1 MRQRLLFRLMV
12 GLILVLAMATTGIA
26 ASISGALSYSGL
38 QTGTIYSAAF
48 TSPLNCSPPNPS
60 PYTYAEIPALGSYN
74 LSGLPDGTYYMVS
87 VIMACGID
95 CSIQPTDPWGI
106 YGGCDTST
114 PITIS
119 GGNDVSGIDISLVD
133 GTDNFPNPFYELYRS
148 KAWSGNFIGSGY
160 YAELAVADPGQEASS
175 VAVTGPGING
185 SLSLVYDNKRQE
197 WASWTTPG
205 GNVYLGNPPL
215 PLPLTYT
222 FTITDTTGTIE
233 QTDTINSYVDVF
245 ASNLSP
251 SNGETVI
258 GTPVFSWTG
267 VSGPYTYGV
276 EVDDYSTGRIW
287 EVYGLTDTTATYGGP
302 PLTPG
307 NTYYYNINVQDN
319 EGNFSL
325 VSESFVYGG
334 DGVANPLIGTWGYGR
349 LRHNNDGTWHT
360 KSGKITY
367 RSDGTGVNTYQYND
381 NGTLGSGTESFT
393 YSVVLNPDGSM
404 SVIYTYPDLTTK
416 TRRYVLSDDSKML
429 ILDGTDLPD
438 RQWFRVAIRMD
449 TSKTYSNADFS
460 GEYYALD
467 YEHNGSGIP
476 YSYKG
481 ESAEVTFDPG
491 SGACSVNY
499 TANWDGS
506 VVSGNNNSCTY
517 SVSPDGS
524 FAIDGGNPE
533 GYLSGDGRI
542 GVVSNPELINT
553 WGGGFFMKKGDR
565 PYDTADLAGTY
576 VSTGFSDD
584 NGNNFDVAFGSVSC
598 DNVGNCKWVVKNQSD
613 GNVTYMS
620 GTVSLPVVASDGS
633 FGTYLGDR
641 APYYAGAIGNNGNT
655 ILFNLSFDSTGP
667 QGLNHRGIAVGVKC
681 SNCSIDT
688 DEDGVPDATD
698 NCPATP
704 NPDQQDTDS
713 NGIGDACDTTCNGK
727 TVTIRGTEG
736 IDNIIGTSGPD
747 VIDGMDGDDSI
758 DGLGDNDVLCGGKG
772 NDHLIGGDGKDRL
785 FGEAGNDILEGGNSR
800 DILDGG
806 SGDDTLKG
814 QAGNDTLRGG
824 TGDDTLNGGTKTDT
838 CDGGS
843 HVFGDSAINCE
854 TVINV
859 P

>member
-553 WGGGFFMKKGDR
+553 WGGGFFMKKGR
-565 PYDTADLAGTY
+565 
-576 VSTGFSDD
+576 
-584 NGNNFDVAFGSVSC
+584 
-598 DNVGNCKWVVKNQSD
+598 
-613 GNVTYMS
+613 
-620 GTVSLPVVASDGS
+620 
-633 FGTYLGDR
+633 
-641 APYYAGAIGNNGNT
+641 
-655 ILFNLSFDSTGP
+655 
-667 QGLNHRGIAVGVKC
+667 
-681 SNCSIDT
+681 
-688 DEDGVPDATD
+688 
-698 NCPATP
+698 
-704 NPDQQDTDS
+704 
-713 NGIGDACDTTCNGK
+713 
-727 TVTIRGTEG
+727 
-736 IDNIIGTSGPD
+736 
-747 VIDGMDGDDSI
+747 
-758 DGLGDNDVLCGGKG
+758 
-772 NDHLIGGDGKDRL
+772 
-785 FGEAGNDILEGGNSR
+785 
-800 DILDGG
+800 
-806 SGDDTLKG
+806 
-814 QAGNDTLRGG
+814 QALRYR
-824 TGDDTLNGGTKTDT
+824 
-838 CDGGS
+838 
-843 HVFGDSAINCE
+843 
-854 TVINV
+854 
-859 P
+859 